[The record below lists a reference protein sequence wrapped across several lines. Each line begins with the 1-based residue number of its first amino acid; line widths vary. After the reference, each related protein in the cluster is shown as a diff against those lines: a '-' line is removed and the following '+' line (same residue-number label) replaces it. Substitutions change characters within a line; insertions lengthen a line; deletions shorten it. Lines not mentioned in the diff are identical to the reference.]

1 MYTDIDRIAELAKE
15 DPKRQFY
22 SIAHLIT
29 VERLYGAY
37 RNLRKDASAGVD
49 GVTYATYETNAVEN
63 VRQLHR
69 RLVEGKYQ
77 VQPLRRIYIPKENG
91 QQRPISIPAL
101 EDKIVQKVVVDLMN
115 AIYEQDFLDCS
126 YGFRPGRGQHQA
138 LDEVR
143 RVICTR
149 PTEWILEID
158 IRSYFD
164 KIVRG
169 TLIEL
174 VEKRVTD
181 GSVLRLIRKWIK
193 VGVIED
199 GKLLMSETGTGQGQP
214 ISPLLANIYLH
225 HALDEWFEEV
235 VKPRLKGEAYEIR
248 FADDAILCFQHKEDA
263 EKVLRVLPK
272 RFEKYGLTLHPEK
285 TRLIEFGRYAARNAK
300 KQGRKP
306 ATFDFLGFKHLCARS
321 RKGGFTVHVKTMAKR
336 LRRGL
341 KAIADW
347 CKQHRHEPVDMQ
359 QKALN
364 AKLRGHYQYY
374 GRPTNF
380 LDIWKFYRRVCQIW
394 RVWLGRRTRGRP
406 LTWDRYNAILRQH
419 PLLLPRITHSWV
431 GAGSHA

>member
-1 MYTDIDRIAELAKE
+1 MCTDIDRIAELAKE

-29 VERLYGAY
+29 VEKLYEAF
-37 RNLRKDASAGVD
+37 RSLRKNASAGID
-49 GVTYATYETNAVEN
+49 GVTYLVYEINAEEN

-69 RLVEGKYQ
+69 RLVTGKYQ
-77 VQPLRRIYIPKENG
+77 AQPLRRVYIPKENG
-91 QQRPISIPAL
+91 KQRPISIPSL

-126 YGFRPGRGQHQA
+126 YGFRPGRSQHQA

-149 PTEWILEID
+149 PTGWILEID
-158 IRSYFD
+158 ISSYFD

-169 TLIEL
+169 ILIEMM
-174 VEKRVTD
+174 EKRVSD
-181 GSVLRLIRKWIK
+181 GSVLRLIQKWIK

-199 GKLLMSETGTGQGQP
+199 GKLLVSETGTGQGQP

-225 HALDEWFEEV
+225 HALDEWFEDV

-248 FADDAILCFQHKEDA
+248 FADDAILGFQHREDA
-263 EKVLRVLPK
+263 EKVMRVLPK

-300 KQGRKP
+300 KQGKQP
-306 ATFDFLGFKHLCARS
+306 ESFDFLGFKHLCARS
-321 RKGGFTVHVKTMAKR
+321 RKGGYTVHVKTLAKR

-347 CKQHRHEPVDMQ
+347 CKQHRRTPVNQQ

-374 GRPTNF
+374 GRPTNYYS
-380 LDIWKFYRRVCQIW
+380 IWQFYRRVCRIW
-394 RVWLGRRTRGRP
+394 REWLGRRTRGRP
-406 LTWDRYNAILRQH
+406 LRWDRYNAILRQH
-419 PLLLPRITHSWV
+419 PLLLPRITHAWV
-431 GAGSHA
+431 GARSYA

>member
-1 MYTDIDRIAELAKE
+1 MRCTTRC
-15 DPKRQFY
+15 
-22 SIAHLIT
+22 T
-29 VERLYGAY
+29 G
-37 RNLRKDASAGVD
+37 
-49 GVTYATYETNAVEN
+49 
-63 VRQLHR
+63 
-69 RLVEGKYQ
+69 
-77 VQPLRRIYIPKENG
+77 NG

-169 TLIEL
+169 ILIEL

-235 VKPRLKGEAYEIR
+235 VKPRLKGEATATNDGPPETIRIYRATCCVSRPFEICGRTACPSLLNSPEVR
-248 FADDAILCFQHKEDA
+248 FGCDA
-263 EKVLRVLPK
+263 E
-272 RFEKYGLTLHPEK
+272 
-285 TRLIEFGRYAARNAK
+285 
-300 KQGRKP
+300 
-306 ATFDFLGFKHLCARS
+306 
-321 RKGGFTVHVKTMAKR
+321 
-336 LRRGL
+336 
-341 KAIADW
+341 
-347 CKQHRHEPVDMQ
+347 
-359 QKALN
+359 
-364 AKLRGHYQYY
+364 
-374 GRPTNF
+374 
-380 LDIWKFYRRVCQIW
+380 
-394 RVWLGRRTRGRP
+394 
-406 LTWDRYNAILRQH
+406 
-419 PLLLPRITHSWV
+419 
-431 GAGSHA
+431 